1 MMPSRRPRHSRAGRA
16 AAAVGR
22 LWAVGDEP
30 DDDML
35 LGPAEV
41 AAWLD
46 VDEDWLA
53 RSVTHD
59 ELPVMGWTSDG
70 RPIVIAGE
78 VRAWL
83 RRPDPQGDHT

>member
-1 MMPSRRPRHSRAGRA
+1 MPSRRARHSRAGRN

-22 LWAVGDEP
+22 LCGVGDEP
-30 DDDML
+30 DDDTL

-46 VDEDWLA
+46 VEEDWLA
-53 RSVTHD
+53 RSVTRD

-70 RPIVIAGE
+70 RPIVVAGE

-83 RRPDPQGDHT
+83 RRPDPHGDHT

>member
-1 MMPSRRPRHSRAGRA
+1 MPSRRPGHSRDGRA

-22 LWAVGDEP
+22 LWGVGDEP
-30 DDDML
+30 DDETL

-46 VDEDWLA
+46 VDEDWLT
-53 RSVTHD
+53 RSVTRD

-70 RPIVIAGE
+70 RPIVVAGE

-83 RRPDPQGDHT
+83 RRPDPYGDQT